1 MSLRPTAETIVSLR
15 ITLKKLEE
23 NFVSLEDEP
32 AMGELKH
39 ILLLRIGELE
49 VLESVGAIEPEPVSG
64 EIIAPPSPI
73 ELAAEQ
79 ESTQERTETKG
90 LRPLN

>member
-39 ILLLRIGELE
+39 ILLLRIAELE
-49 VLESVGAIEPEPVSG
+49 ALESAGGIEPEPVSG
-64 EIIAPPSPI
+64 EISLHHAP
-73 ELAAEQ
+73 Q
-79 ESTQERTETKG
+79 
-90 LRPLN
+90 

>member
-15 ITLKKLEE
+15 ITLTKLEE

-39 ILLLRIGELE
+39 ILLLRIAELE
-49 VLESVGAIEPEPVSG
+49 ALESAECIEPEPVSG
-64 EIIAPPSPI
+64 EIIAPPYPI
-73 ELAAEQ
+73 ELAAEK
-79 ESTQERTETKG
+79 EFTQECTETTSVK
-90 LRPLN
+90 LT